1 MQSPEPAGLVSMFSE
16 NLTKRL
22 THSIQRLCAHE
33 RVEANH
39 ATQLDKFDFVSVPR
53 KTESY

>member
-1 MQSPEPAGLVSMFSE
+1 MLSE
-16 NLTKRL
+16 NLTERL

-33 RVEANH
+33 RVEANN
-39 ATQLDKFDFVSVPR
+39 ASQLDKFNIVSVPR